1 MVVSNTGKVLADTT
15 TNYDRTRELKA
26 FDCTKAGVKGLVDTG
41 VTKIPRIFICP
52 PDKLDEKSDFD
63 KTHMEIP
70 VIDLQGIDKDTTRRK
85 MIVDQVG
92 QASET
97 WGFFQV
103 INHGIPICVLDE
115 MIDGVRRFNEQDTE
129 VKKEYYSR
137 DHTRK
142 ALYNSNFDLYQSP
155 AANWRDSLLCTM
167 AAVSTNPEELPV
179 ACRDILIEYSKQVN
193 RLGVTLFKLL
203 SEALGLNPNHLKDMD
218 CGDDYNIA
226 CNYYPACP
234 EPELTMGIT
243 KHSDG
248 GFLTVLLQ
256 DHMGGLQ
263 VLHQNQW
270 VDVSPLPGALVVNIG
285 DLLQGVSGC
294 DSNSIRIYLFGF
306 GGVMGGFALSTELIS
321 NNRLKSVEH
330 RVLAN
335 HIGPRV
341 SVAYFFSASLQQSTK
356 MYGPIGE
363 LLSEEN
369 PPIYRETTAR
379 DYTEYYHSKGLDGN
393 SALAHFRL

>member
-1 MVVSNTGKVLADTT
+1 MVVSITGKVLAGTT
-15 TNYDRTRELKA
+15 IDYDRTRELKA

-52 PDKLDEKSDFD
+52 PDKHDEKSDFE
-63 KTHMEIP
+63 KTHLEIP
-70 VIDLQGIDKDTTRRK
+70 VIDLQGIDKDSTRRK

-115 MIDGVRRFNEQDTE
+115 MIDGVHRFNEQDIE
-129 VKKEYYSR
+129 VKKEYYTR
-137 DHTRK
+137 DYTRK

-167 AAVSTNPEELPV
+167 AAVSANPEELPV

-193 RLGVTLFKLL
+193 RLGVTLFKLV
-203 SEALGLNPNHLKDMD
+203 SEALGLNPSHLKDMD
-218 CGDDYNIA
+218 CGGDYSIV

-248 GFLTVLLQ
+248 DFLTVLLQ
-256 DHMGGLQ
+256 DHIGGLQ

-285 DLLQGVSGC
+285 DLLQ
-294 DSNSIRIYLFGF
+294 
-306 GGVMGGFALSTELIS
+306 LIS

-341 SVAYFFSASLQQSTK
+341 SVASFFMSTSLQKTTK
-356 MYGPIGE
+356 MYGPIRE

-369 PPIYRETTAR
+369 PPIYRETTTR
-379 DYTEYYHSKGLDGN
+379 DYTAYYRSKGLDGN